1 MESSL
6 RISYNLILFSALI
19 FSAFIYIP
27 GISLQMVFLVLI
39 AFTGSI
45 LLIPVYIITGLLLP
59 VFMQGGGIEYIYQP
73 YFLILILFAFCAVL
87 IRPFLG
93 IKTSKPWVWYPAIIS
108 LYILTAYVLFFLL
121 SLSSYL
127 LYGRYFDIGITV
139 PAFIIMI
146 FSTLLI
152 SSLMVIVIN
161 TVKGYFT
168 SKAGR

>member
-6 RISYNLILFSALI
+6 RISYNLILFSALV

-27 GISLQMVFLVLI
+27 GMSLQMVFLVLI

-87 IRPFLG
+87 IRPLLSV
-93 IKTSKPWVWYPAIIS
+93 KTSKPWVWYPVIIL

-127 LYGRYFDIGITV
+127 LYGRYFDIGITF

-146 FSTLLI
+146 FSTLMI
-152 SSLMVIVIN
+152 SSFMVILIN
-161 TVKGYFT
+161 TVKGYFIN
-168 SKAGR
+168 KAGR

>member
-1 MESSL
+1 MERSL
-6 RISYNLILFSALI
+6 QISYNLILFFALI
-19 FSAFIYIP
+19 FSVFIYIP

-45 LLIPVYIITGLLLP
+45 LIIPLYIITGLLLP
-59 VFMQGGGIEYIYQP
+59 VFMQGGGVEYIYQP

-93 IKTSKPWVWYPAIIS
+93 IRTSRPWVWYPTIIFF
-108 LYILTAYVLFFLL
+108 YILIAYVLFFLL

-139 PAFIIMI
+139 PAFIIMV
-146 FSTLLI
+146 FSTLVI
-152 SSLMVIVIN
+152 SSFMVIVIN
-161 TVKGYFT
+161 AVKGYFIN
-168 SKAGR
+168 KAGR